1 MKQFYLILNRLLLFL
16 MIGVSYHT
24 SYAQEQIVTGKVTS
38 TLNNDPL
45 PGVNILVKDQN
56 LGTISDAEG
65 NYSISVSEEDVLVF
79 SFIGYSQKEIP
90 VASITGTTLNVSLS
104 EDIVSLSEVVV
115 TSFGIEQD
123 KKTLGYAVQEVDA
136 EEITRTKQQNV
147 VSALQGQ
154 VSGVQITNAGGA
166 PGQSARIIIRGV
178 NSLDPSADNQ
188 PLFVVD
194 GVPIDNSTVE
204 DLDNRTPRGL
214 TNRAADINPNDIESI
229 NVLKG
234 AAATAL
240 YGVRASNGAV
250 VITTKKGEAGA
261 VKVNINSSVG
271 FERINQ
277 FPEFQETFGQGFN
290 GEYDPDSF
298 WPAWGAPISEVA
310 ETVPGHQYEDNWRD
324 VMETGVQIDNSVSVS
339 GGSEN
344 ATFYGS
350 LSHLIHDG
358 ILPFSEWDRTTAK
371 LSGDIK
377 VSKKFNF
384 SGSVNYIN
392 SGGNR
397 VPHDRFM
404 ERMVYWTE
412 TQDVNN
418 YINPDGTM
426 NSIGTN
432 TNPVY
437 DARFSTFED
446 NVNRTI
452 GNLRFNYTPFDWL
465 TVTYLVGTD
474 FYSDSR
480 TEITPGPLGID
491 GEAPLS
497 STGFINETRINSR
510 DFNSNLFVTLS
521 KNLSEKFKATLRLG
535 NDVFERDY
543 ESVNAEAENFIIP
556 NFYDLSY
563 ATQISTSQDKRKRR
577 LVGFYGD
584 LMLDFDNMLF
594 LNITGRNDL
603 SSTLPKANNSFF
615 YPSVNLGFAFSEA
628 FDLPD
633 YLAFGKLRASWAKVG
648 KDTDPYLLGQT
659 YAAPSQYP
667 LGGEAGLTRYSEYGD
682 PDLRPEETVSIELGT
697 DLRFFE
703 NRLGLDFTWYRT
715 NSKDQ
720 IVRVPISEAT
730 GYSVFITNAGNIV
743 NEGIEFILSGTPVRS
758 GTFNWDVSLNLSH
771 NKNRVEKIRE
781 GIDEIVV
788 GSQFGYVGSTVTMK
802 LIEGEAYG
810 NIYGSSYQRYYPD
823 GPPEDQSHLD
833 EDRPIVIGSNGFPV
847 RNGSQLILG
856 NAVPKWFGGLRNTL
870 TYKGFDFSF
879 LIDFRAGV
887 EQYNQYD
894 NFFSAFGIAAYTANR
909 NETKVFEGVLADGSP
924 NTKEVW
930 LGQGIGPD
938 GNDYGAGF
946 YRNHYR
952 TTSENFVQDASFIKL
967 RNITLGYNFQ
977 TNVLEATPFKSARIS
992 VAANNILLSTPWDG
1006 FDPESFSA
1014 GAGGNAI
1021 GFTGLGYPGVKSLFF
1036 TLNLGL

>member
-1 MKQFYLILNRLLLFL
+1 MKQFYLTLNRLLLFL
-16 MIGVSYHT
+16 IVMGSYHA
-24 SYAQEQIVTGKVTS
+24 SLGQELTLRGKVTS
-38 TLNNDPL
+38 MLNDSPL
-45 PGVNILVKDQN
+45 PGVNILIKGAN
-56 LGTISDAEG
+56 EGTVTDFDG
-65 NYSISVSEEDVLVF
+65 NYSLDVSNDDILVF
-79 SFIGYSQKEIP
+79 SFIGYNKEE
-90 VASITGTTLNVSLS
+90 VAVSSITGDTYNISLS
-104 EDIVSLSEVVV
+104 EDIMSLSEVVV
-115 TSFGIEQD
+115 TSFGIEQK
-123 KKTLGYAVQEVDA
+123 KKTLGYAVQEIDS

-154 VSGVQITNAGGA
+154 VAGVQITNSGGA
-166 PGQSARIIIRGV
+166 PGQSARIIIRGI

-204 DLDNRTPRGL
+204 NPDRTPRGL
-214 TNRAADINPNDIESI
+214 SNRAADINPNDIETI

-250 VITTKKGEAGA
+250 IITTKKGEAGA

-277 FPEFQETFGQGFN
+277 YPDFQEIYGQGFG

-298 WPAWGAPISEVA
+298 WPAWGAPIAEVA
-310 ETVPGHQYEDNWRD
+310 KTVPGHKYEDNWRD

-358 ILPFSEWDRTTAK
+358 ILPYSEWDRTTAK
-371 LSGDIK
+371 LSGSIK
-377 VSKKFNF
+377 ISEKFNF

-397 VPHDRFM
+397 VPYDRFF
-404 ERMVYWTE
+404 ERMVYNAE
-412 TQDVNN
+412 TQDITN

-426 NSIGTN
+426 KSTGGN

-452 GNLRFNYTPFDWL
+452 GNLRFNYEPTEWL
-465 TVTYLVGTD
+465 SFTYLVGTD

-491 GEAPLS
+491 GEQPLS
-497 STGFINETRINSR
+497 STGFINETRISSR
-510 DFNSNLFVTLS
+510 DFNSNFFVTLNKS
-521 KNLSEKFKATLRLG
+521 FTESFSATLRLG
-535 NDVFERDY
+535 NDIFERNY
-543 ESVNAEAENFIIP
+543 EQIDAEGVDFVIP

-563 ATQISTSQDKRKRR
+563 VRQVFNSQDKRKRR

-584 LMLDFDNMLF
+584 LMLDYKNMLF

-615 YPSVNLGFAFSEA
+615 YPSVNVAFAFSEA
-628 FDLPD
+628 FDLPAF
-633 YLAFGKLRASWAKVG
+633 LTFGKLRASWAKVG

-659 YAAPSQYP
+659 YTSPDQFPLNGQVGFTRFSQ
-667 LGGEAGLTRYSEYGD
+667 YGD
-682 PDLRPEETVSIELGT
+682 PQLKPEETVSVELGA

-703 NRLGLDFTWYRT
+703 NRLGLDFTWYR
-715 NSKDQ
+715 SDSRDQ
-720 IVRVPISEAT
+720 IVRVPVSDAT
-730 GYSVFITNAGNIV
+730 GFSEFVTNAGNIV
-743 NEGIEFILSGTPVRS
+743 NRGFEFILRGSPVS
-758 GTFNWDVSLNLSH
+758 LQNFNWDVSFNLSH
-771 NKNRVEKIRE
+771 NKNEVVQIRE
-781 GIDEIVV
+781 GIEEIVV
-788 GSQFGYVGSTVTMK
+788 GSQFGYGGSTVTMK
-802 LIEGEAYG
+802 LVEGEAYG
-810 NIYGSSYQRYYPD
+810 NIYGTSYQRYYPD
-823 GPPEDQSHLD
+823 GPPEGQMHLD
-833 EDRPIVIGSNGFPV
+833 EDRPVVIGANGFPL
-847 RNGSQLILG
+847 RNTNQLILG

-870 TYKGFDFSF
+870 SYKAFDISF
-879 LIDFRAGV
+879 LIDFRADV

-894 NFFSAFGIAAYTANR
+894 MFFSAFGIAGYTANR

-930 LGQGIGPD
+930 LGQGVGPD
-938 GNDYGAGF
+938 GVDYGAGF
-946 YRNHYR
+946 YRNHHR
-952 TTSENFVQDASFIKL
+952 NTSENFVQDASFIKL

-977 TNVLEATPFKSARIS
+977 PNLLEVTPFTSARIS

-1014 GAGGNAI
+1014 GAGGNAV
-1021 GFTGLGYPGVKSLFF
+1021 GFSGLGYPGVESLFF
-1036 TLNLGL
+1036 TLSLGL